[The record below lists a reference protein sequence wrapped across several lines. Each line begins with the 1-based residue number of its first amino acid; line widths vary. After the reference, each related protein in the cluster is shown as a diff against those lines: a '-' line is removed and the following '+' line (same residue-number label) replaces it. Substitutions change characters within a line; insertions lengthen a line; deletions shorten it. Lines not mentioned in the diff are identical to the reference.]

1 MKNSVLVNS
10 IRFIALVLVQVSIF
24 NNINFLGY
32 INPLPYVLFIIAF
45 PFRANN
51 SLTIFLAFVLG
62 VTLDFF
68 DNSGGVHATACLIS
82 AYIRPILLRFAF
94 GISFEYQSLKLSVV
108 PFNQRLIYIS
118 AFVIIHHLVLFS
130 LEVFNLSS
138 ILYILQKTLFT
149 SIFTIFLCVLF
160 QILFSAKPK

>member
-10 IRFIALVLVQVSIF
+10 IRFIVLVLIQVTIF
-24 NNINFLGY
+24 NHINFSGY

-51 SLTIFLAFVLG
+51 SLTLVLAFILG
-62 VTLDFF
+62 LTLDFF
-68 DNSGGVHATACLIS
+68 DNSGGIHATACLIS
-82 AYIRPILLRFAF
+82 AYIRPVLLRFAF
-94 GISFEYQSLKLSVV
+94 GISFEYQSLKLSGV
-108 PFNQRLIYIS
+108 PFNQRLLYIS

-130 LEVFNLSS
+130 LEVFSLSG

-149 SIFTIFLCVLF
+149 GVFTILLCILF